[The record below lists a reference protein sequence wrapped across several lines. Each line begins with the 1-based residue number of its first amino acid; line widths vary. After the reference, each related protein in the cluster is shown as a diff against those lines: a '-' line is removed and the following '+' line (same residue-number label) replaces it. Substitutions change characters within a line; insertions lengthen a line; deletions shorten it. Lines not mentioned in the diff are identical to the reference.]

1 MKMASTCRIVF
12 VAMFL
17 VMAYLSAGEAS
28 AGPIGPSP
36 YLSFA
41 DSPFNGGSF
50 SYFHLETFED
60 HLLNTPGVTANAGGV
75 ASVVFGP
82 SIHDSVDADDGV
94 IDGSG
99 LAGDSYFTSS
109 GSAGV
114 RFTFSAAILGSLPT
128 HAGIVWTDG
137 SGTTSF
143 EAFDALNNSLG
154 IIGPVAIAN
163 ASFNGETAEDRFFG
177 WTNAGGISSIF
188 ISNQFGGMEVDH
200 LQYGLAASVGP
211 TVPEPASLLL
221 LATGL
226 IAVMA
231 WRLTRNPVTAFNR
244 SVPNERDL

>member
-1 MKMASTCRIVF
+1 MKAASSFRIVF

-17 VMAYLSAGEAS
+17 ATAYLSAGEAS

-75 ASVVFGP
+75 TSVVFGP

-99 LAGDSYFTSS
+99 LRGDSYFTPN

-114 RFTFSAAILGSLPT
+114 RFTFSAAILGALPT

-137 SGTTSF
+137 SGTTTF

-154 IIGPVAIAN
+154 TIGPVSIAN
-163 ASFNGETAEDRFFG
+163 GSFNGETDEDRFFG

-211 TVPEPASLLL
+211 TVPEPTAGFL

-226 IAVMA
+226 AGLA
-231 WRLTRNPVTAFNR
+231 TWRKLRRV
-244 SVPNERDL
+244 

>member
-1 MKMASTCRIVF
+1 MKTASIFRIAF

-17 VMAYLSAGEAS
+17 ATAYLSAGEAS

-75 ASVVFGP
+75 TSVVFGP

-99 LAGDSYFTSS
+99 LRGDSYFTPN

-114 RFTFSAAILGSLPT
+114 RFTFSAAILGALPT

-137 SGTTSF
+137 SGTTTF

-154 IIGPVAIAN
+154 TIGPVAIADG
-163 ASFNGETAEDRFFG
+163 SFNGETAEDRFFG

-211 TVPEPASLLL
+211 TVPEPTAGFL

-226 IAVMA
+226 AGLA
-231 WRLTRNPVTAFNR
+231 TWRKLRRV
-244 SVPNERDL
+244 